1 MEDEEKRQ
9 QEDKKLVR
17 KSFLNGMLFGALTV
31 SLILV
36 TAFSVAWIAA
46 PTPGAAA
53 LAAAEAP
60 ALPAVWLTAWKVC
73 TVAPEVSAVCK
84 AAP

>member
-36 TAFSVAWIAA
+36 TAFSVAWITV

-60 ALPAVWLTAWKVC
+60 ALPADC
-73 TVAPEVSAVCK
+73 P
-84 AAP
+84 AA

>member
-1 MEDEEKRQ
+1 MDRSSDLDALSVEDEEKRQ

-36 TAFSVAWIAA
+36 CA
-46 PTPGAAA
+46 
-53 LAAAEAP
+53 
-60 ALPAVWLTAWKVC
+60 
-73 TVAPEVSAVCK
+73 
-84 AAP
+84 